1 MTQNKPEENN
11 KQPRPGNDWEK
22 ELDNHPRF
30 GKTWTD
36 KNELFDYLQRDFEND
51 IKSFIRTQIDLAYE
65 RGDKDGYTK
74 KNVADHYGGAAYYEG
89 RKKVIEEIKEWI
101 RKYDTSESFAEQFEK
116 DLNDF
121 LNNLEK

>member
-51 IKSFIRTQIDLAYE
+51 IKSFIRTQIDLE
-65 RGDKDGYTK
+65 
-74 KNVADHYGGAAYYEG
+74 H
-89 RKKVIEEIKEWI
+89 KKVIEEIKEWA
-101 RKYDTSESFAEQFEK
+101 KKEMKANPLHNLF
-116 DLNDF
+116 DLNDY
-121 LNNLEK
+121 LNNLKK

>member
-51 IKSFIRTQIDLAYE
+51 IKSLIRTQIDLE
-65 RGDKDGYTK
+65 
-74 KNVADHYGGAAYYEG
+74 H
-89 RKKVIEEIKEWI
+89 KKVIEEIKEWAEETTFDL
-101 RKYDTSESFAEQFEK
+101 YDNVPSM
-116 DLNDF
+116 LNDF
-121 LNNLEK
+121 LNKLLK